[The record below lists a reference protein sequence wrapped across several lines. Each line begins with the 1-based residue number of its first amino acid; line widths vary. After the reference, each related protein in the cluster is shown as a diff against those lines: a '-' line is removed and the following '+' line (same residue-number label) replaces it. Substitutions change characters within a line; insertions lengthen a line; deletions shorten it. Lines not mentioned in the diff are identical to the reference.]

1 VIVYQPEAADEF
13 EGTHQFR
20 SMITDIQST
29 VGWWESAT
37 VGATVV
43 SAVLT
48 ALSSILAFGAYFKKK
63 WPNKFVQKLDDIA
76 GLERFSLTLGV
87 LAANCALAGAFCSIE
102 FTIANRQQ
110 QRLAEADNL
119 SVHQQ
124 LIQAQTQSA
133 RASETANRAATELS
147 QTEGRLTRAEREL
160 IDADQQLAIAT
171 DHLNKVEAEVNWRTL
186 NRRQRNSMITILSK
200 WKGTTIDFHPIAG
213 DPEIYSF
220 ATEIRSVLE
229 KAGWQLKWSGFLGL
243 QSGVDQPPSEGIRL
257 RMPTSRKDEDVMR
270 DLVKALRIA
279 DPRMEITYNLP
290 EQDPLHLTDTVVGKR
305 HAPQTKE

>member
-1 VIVYQPEAADEF
+1 
-13 EGTHQFR
+13 
-20 SMITDIQST
+20 MITDIQST

-37 VGATVV
+37 LGATIV

-48 ALSSILAFGAYFKKK
+48 GLSSILAFGVYFRKKR
-63 WPNKFVQKLDDIA
+63 PNKSLEKLDDFA
-76 GLERFSLTLGV
+76 GLERLSLTFGV
-87 LAANCALAGAFCSIE
+87 LAACCALAGAFSSIK

-119 SVHQQ
+119 LVHQQ

-133 RASETANRAATELS
+133 HASEIANKAATELS
-147 QTEGRLTRAEREL
+147 QTEDRLTRTEREL
-160 IDADQQLAIAT
+160 ADADQKLATAT

-186 NRRQRNSMITILSK
+186 NPRQRKSMITILSK

-220 ATEIRSVLE
+220 ATEIRSVFE

-257 RMPTSRKDEDVMR
+257 RMPTSRKDEDIIR
-270 DLVKALRIA
+270 DLIKALRIA
-279 DPRMEITYNLP
+279 DPRMGIMYILP
-290 EQDPLHLTDTVVGKR
+290 EQDPLHLTDIIVGKR